1 MNKVIL
7 LSNDQVL
14 NRNIEYIIDKQIYQL
29 QILNI
34 NINSLYTYCCNFK
47 VDICLVH
54 SSVINGYYQI
64 FDMLIASRKC
74 YVIYFSSKMET
85 GQLYNVIG
93 SSRFNILTE
102 QSYYS
107 INDVIQLM
115 IKDSQIIEKLEE
127 EVSLYK
133 EKVEEERMIRKVKLM
148 LIKKLGLTEDE
159 AYKYILKKSM
169 DERISK
175 FNAAK
180 KIFNEVGK

>member
-14 NRNIEYIIDKQIYQL
+14 NRNIEYIIDKQKYQL

-54 SSVINGYYQI
+54 SSVINGYYQV

-74 YVIYFSSKMET
+74 HVIYFSSKMET

-93 SSRFNILTE
+93 SSRFNILPE